1 MFFYQ
6 IMYKFELVKLFKVAR
21 SFIINAN
28 NYDEIAIAN
37 TFVEQLDKILFD
49 NHINDD
55 YFKFS
60 LNQLK
65 LELKDKNYIKSR
77 L

>member
-1 MFFYQ
+1 
-6 IMYKFELVKLFKVAR
+6 MYKYELVKLLKIAR
-21 SFIINAN
+21 KIIINAN
-28 NYDEIAIAN
+28 NYDEVDIAN
-37 TFVEQLDKILFD
+37 TFIEQLDQILFD

-65 LELKDKNYIKSR
+65 LELKEKNNIKSR